1 MFLRNRHNPWLRLG
15 MAVLAGLLFLV
26 GYQWGNYYQRAN
38 DGPPTIQGVLV
49 RPAVRLPE
57 LTLKDALG
65 QSVDRDALGR
75 HWTLLAFGDLA
86 GASGQLAI
94 QHLIDVYNRLADRD
108 ELHQALRLVLVT
120 SGEAL
125 QLGRDFMALSPALQ
139 VLGGTDAEIDPLRD
153 ALGAGT
159 GNQQPI
165 YVLAPGAWLV
175 ALLPDSESRAA
186 MAEDIATLYPRADWL
201 LTQPQVP
208 GPSTPP
214 KPPESH

>member
-38 DGPPTIQGVLV
+38 DGPPTIQGVLL
-49 RPAVRLPE
+49 RPPVRLPE
-57 LTLKDALG
+57 LTLTDALG
-65 QSVDRDALGR
+65 QAVDRDALGE

-94 QHLIDVYNRLADRD
+94 QHLIDVYNRLGDRD

-120 SGEAL
+120 NAEASR
-125 QLGRDFMALSPALQ
+125 LGRDFMALSPALQ
-139 VLGGTDAEIDPLRD
+139 VLGGTDAQIGPLRD
-153 ALGAGT
+153 ALGAGP
-159 GNQQPI
+159 GDRQPI

-175 ALLPDSESRAA
+175 ALLPDDESRAA
-186 MAEDIATLYPRADWL
+186 MAEDVATLYPRAHWL
-201 LTQPQVP
+201 LSEPEAP
-208 GPSTPP
+208 APNIPP
-214 KPPESH
+214 TPPESH